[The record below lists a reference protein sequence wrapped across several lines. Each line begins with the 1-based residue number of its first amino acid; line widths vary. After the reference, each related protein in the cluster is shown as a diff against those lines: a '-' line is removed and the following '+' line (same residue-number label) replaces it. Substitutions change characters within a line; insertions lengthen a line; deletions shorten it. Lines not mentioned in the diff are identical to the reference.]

1 VFALAMQEIVETYTR
16 DSICF
21 QFPSESQCGKV
32 TTFKI
37 DLEVKTNDTK
47 ENLISFA
54 AEEVKKKFI
63 EYVTEHYDKL
73 VVSDAELFSKT
84 EA

>member
-1 VFALAMQEIVETYTR
+1 
-16 DSICF
+16 
-21 QFPSESQCGKV
+21 V